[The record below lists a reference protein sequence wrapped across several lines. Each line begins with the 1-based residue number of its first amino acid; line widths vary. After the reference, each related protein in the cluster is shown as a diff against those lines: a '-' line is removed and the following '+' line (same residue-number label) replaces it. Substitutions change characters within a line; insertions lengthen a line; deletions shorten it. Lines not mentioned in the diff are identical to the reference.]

1 MTAKMVNYERVGRP
15 LQNEQWP
22 RYVGPRINVS
32 IWTRIPMSEQ
42 STLCITCYLQLI
54 YNGRSNLQRV
64 HSQTELVLLHISP
77 VSVGWL
83 IELRSIP

>member
-1 MTAKMVNYERVGRP
+1 
-15 LQNEQWP
+15 
-22 RYVGPRINVS
+22 
-32 IWTRIPMSEQ
+32 MSEQ